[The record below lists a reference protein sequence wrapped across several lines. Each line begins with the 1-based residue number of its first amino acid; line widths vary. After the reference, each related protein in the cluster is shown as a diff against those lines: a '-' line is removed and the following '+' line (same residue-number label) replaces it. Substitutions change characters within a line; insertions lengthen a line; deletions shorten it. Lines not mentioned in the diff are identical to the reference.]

1 MRRHTSCALVT
12 GVQTCALPICS
23 QYSRSLLDR
32 RVPDRWVF
40 RAVLLPAIDPENCGG
55 TNAFRAVVLQCPD
68 FLGTERTSGLEA
80 RPIVPACLVP
90 ATERESRSRIGRA
103 HVGTPVT
110 NAQLLFRC
118 MIAK

>member
-1 MRRHTSCALVT
+1 MRISDWSSDVCSSDLS
-12 GVQTCALPICS
+12 CS

-90 ATERESRSRIGRA
+90 ATERESRSRPDAAVPDRKSTRLNSS
-103 HVGTPVT
+103 H
-110 NAQLLFRC
+110 
-118 MIAK
+118 